1 MKYDDEEHHLFHIR
15 YMQSLFFARIIYVHL
30 PTIQDANEFM
40 KNLSPLAQNNQQ
52 LDFPHNISN
61 PNLMMMKNDK
71 INNINDID
79 INKISKN
86 DKIKIDNSDLKEKN
100 KIAAKKWRKKK
111 ENYLKKLEEVND
123 LLRNEV
129 VKLYYQ
135 SKSLKVEIN
144 VFETELWFFQSVIT
158 TIVNHRET

>member
-1 MKYDDEEHHLFHIR
+1 MKYDDEEHHSFHIR
-15 YMQSLFFARIIYVHL
+15 YMQSMFFTRIPYVQL

-40 KNLSPLAQNNQQ
+40 KNLPPLAQNNQQ
-52 LDFPHNISN
+52 FDFPHNISN
-61 PNLMMMKNDK
+61 PNLMMMKNNK

-86 DKIKIDNSDLKEKN
+86 DKINIDNSDLKEKN

-144 VFETELWFFQSVIT
+144 VFETELWFFNQLLQLL
-158 TIVNHRET
+158 